1 MHNGKSV
8 KSVFIKKIH
17 NLQKV
22 INYMIDAILP
32 ILRDASHAILDIY
45 ADEDRFN
52 TELKGDASP
61 LTEADKRAN
70 RIICDALYDLYPNIP
85 VISEENKEAPYT
97 ERAEYDKFFLVDP
110 LDGTKE
116 FIKRNGEFT
125 VNIAYMEGHSPVGGF
140 VFVPCTG
147 MAYMAEQAKGS
158 YSITVDNL
166 KTNLKTKPFYL
177 MDEGLK
183 LVASRSHIDPLTEKI
198 MRHLNSPDIVST
210 GSSLKFLLIA
220 EGKAHFY
227 PRLAPT
233 MEWDTAAAQCVLEEA
248 GGSVLHFENLSPL
261 VYNKENLL
269 NPYFIAMGSL
279 LDPETLTG
287 LLKKL

>member
-1 MHNGKSV
+1 MTD
-8 KSVFIKKIH
+8 
-17 NLQKV
+17 L
-22 INYMIDAILP
+22 ILP
-32 ILRDASHAILDIY
+32 ILREASRAILDIY
-45 ADEDRFN
+45 ADESRFN
-52 TELKGDASP
+52 TELKGDSSP

-70 RIICDALYDLYPNIP
+70 KIICDALKDSFADIP
-85 VISEENKEAPYT
+85 IISEENKEAPYS
-97 ERAEYDKFFLVDP
+97 ERAGYDKFFLVDP

-125 VNIAYMEGHSPVGGF
+125 VNIAYVEGHSPVGGF
-140 VFVPCTG
+140 VYVPCTG
-147 MAYMAEQAKGS
+147 MAYMAEQAKGAF
-158 YSITVDNL
+158 SISEDNQ
-166 KTNLKTKPFYL
+166 KTALRSTPFYL

-198 MRHLNSPDIVST
+198 MAQLNHPEIVST

-233 MEWDTAAAQCVLEEA
+233 MEWDTGAAQCVLEEA
-248 GGSVLHFENLSPL
+248 GGSVLQYDSLLPL

-269 NPYFIAMGSL
+269 NPYFLATGAL
-279 LDPETLTG
+279 LDPETLVT
-287 LLKKL
+287 LLKSL